1 MAQVDFMQLTARL
14 NYPPTVKSKL
24 SDVHATLMDQF
35 FSIYTGKYV
44 ERKQVIHAFNCITL
58 MYISKDS
65 FPDTWK
71 ASDPFNTFR
80 DFDEDVLQEKLGQ
93 LYVSTKDIDWT
104 NVVAQSSEDA
114 VTVADSSSD
123 APVVAA
129 SNTEPAPIPKF
140 TYIPEGKTI
149 EPTDKSDLYIQP
161 PVVPRFDV
169 TKPIVTGVV
178 DECAYTIYTSF
189 PIVPTKQNEISATT
203 DVNKMSSND
212 LIRLFPNC
220 NIHTRAACMYEPCDK
235 IELDPVLGLILPIK
249 GFSRKQ
255 LIENL
260 IKYPHLFKLQ
270 KEVDGQLESFYTT
283 LEVNEELHKIS
294 EYWSELPESK
304 VIPYTKEFVKEYVV
318 RRYLLERDIKG
329 IKHRYKMYGSLDPF
343 LTLFTTPEGY
353 TTLGYKDSIKL
364 AYDCV
369 SARVSYKKSRNP
381 VLRRLANV

>member
-1 MAQVDFMQLTARL
+1 MISVDFMQLTARL

-24 SDVHATLMDQF
+24 SNIHATLMDQF
-35 FSIYTGKYV
+35 LQSYTGKYV

-65 FPDTWK
+65 FPDNWS
-71 ASDPFNTFR
+71 ASDPLHTFR
-80 DFDEDVLQEKLGQ
+80 EFDDDTLQEKLGQ

-104 NVVAQSSEDA
+104 NVAVQASEAVEPEKTPEVSVESVSSL
-114 VTVADSSSD
+114 
-123 APVVAA
+123 
-129 SNTEPAPIPKF
+129 EPTPIPKF

-161 PVVPRFDV
+161 PVVPRFDI
-169 TKPIVTGVV
+169 TKPIATGVI
-178 DECAYTIYTSF
+178 DECAYTVYPSF

-203 DVNKMSSND
+203 DVNKMSSTD
-212 LIRLFPNC
+212 LMRLFPNC
-220 NIHTRAACMYEPCDK
+220 NIHTRAACMYEPCEK

-249 GFSRKQ
+249 GFTKKQ
-255 LIENL
+255 LIDNL

-294 EYWSELPESK
+294 DYWSELPESK

-318 RRYLLERDIKG
+318 RRYLLERDVKG
-329 IKHRYKMYGSLDPF
+329 IKHRYRMYGSLDPF

-353 TTLGYKDSIKL
+353 TTLGYKDAIKL
-364 AYDCV
+364 AHDCV
-369 SARVSYKKSRNP
+369 SARVNYKKTRNP